1 MEITYYGHS
10 CFLVSI
16 GGFKVL
22 FDPFI
27 SPNPKAA
34 NIDINTIEADYILV
48 SHGHYDHIADL
59 ETIAKRTGATVIAN
73 YEIVTW
79 LEKKGLD
86 KTVAMNIGG
95 KAIMDFAIVKMV
107 KAVHSS
113 MLPDG
118 SYGGAPAGFIIE
130 TGESTFYYSGDTA
143 LHLDMKLIPDM
154 NHIDF
159 AFMPV
164 GDRYTMDVEDALV
177 ASNFAGTK
185 KIIGMHFDTWPDIE
199 IDHETSVLLASRNE
213 RELMLMDIGETIKM

>member
-10 CFLVSI
+10 CFLVNI
-16 GGFKVL
+16 GDFRVL

-34 NIDINTIEADYILV
+34 NIDINTIEADYILL
-48 SHGHYDHIADL
+48 SHGHNDHMADL
-59 ETIAKRTGATVIAN
+59 EAIAKRTGATVIAN
-73 YEIVTW
+73 FEIVTW
-79 LEKKGLD
+79 LRKKGLEN
-86 KTVAMNIGG
+86 TVAMNIGG
-95 KAIMDFAIVKMV
+95 KVTMDFAIVKMV
-107 KAVHSS
+107 RAVHSS
-113 MLPDG
+113 QLPDG

-159 AFMPV
+159 AFISL
-164 GDRYTMDVEDALV
+164 GDTYTMDVEDAIV
-177 ASNFAGTK
+177 ASNFVGTK

-199 IDHETSVLLASRNE
+199 IDHETSVLMASRNE
-213 RELMLMDIGETIKM
+213 RELILMDIGETIKM